1 MPFAQLARWYIA
13 ELDVPFWD
21 RRVEALAYLTC
32 AVIRGIAVCQMEPK
46 PEMFHLTPE
55 PEPDSA
61 PEPDFPQVDQ
71 DSIDRFAARMASM
84 G

>member
-1 MPFAQLARWYIA
+1 MPFSQLARWYLA

-32 AVIRGIAVCQMEPK
+32 TVLRGIAMCHMEPTPK
-46 PEMFHLTPE
+46 MFHLTSPPKE
-55 PEPDSA
+55 TSA